1 MDALVTTTNLQLHG
15 PKLSERVTFVNIAS
29 SFSNEAVFQPPSPTA
44 TTDEVE
50 NAGADLWKWRGEY
63 ADADPETSQCRFE
76 AILKARL
83 RQNYPIVEASFLM
96 DGAQPV
102 RRAATSVVNSLSAL
116 HTDFVLSIIPKG
128 ITYVLLFD
136 DGSRGNPG
144 PGGSGTVILKI
155 VAGDTAATPVWLTSM
170 SYGAVST
177 TNNKTENRGLL
188 NGLSHAKSDNLR
200 PLHVFGDSK
209 MIITQMLTSAASIHG
224 RVISESSIK
233 RLMH

>member
-1 MDALVTTTNLQLHG
+1 MIRHVPDVVQQCWRLGLVT
-15 PKLSERVTFVNIAS
+15 
-29 SFSNEAVFQPPSPTA
+29 VFQQ
-44 TTDEVE
+44 
-50 NAGADLWKWRGEY
+50 LWKWRGEY

-209 MIITQMLTSAASIHG
+209 MIITQMDYGMLHSIMPPG
-224 RVISESSIK
+224 TLANGKQNFPTWS
-233 RLMH
+233 